1 MKIIQRTYSMNY
13 FWPIISVFTLTMT
26 LSCQS
31 EYERMVATEMASG
44 EQQDSLFLGIQFG
57 MSSKEFYAHCWELN
71 KKQLIKEGPQNM
83 TVEYKLEDELR
94 QEGHM
99 YFYPDFKDDKIHEM
113 PVTFSYDAFPWSNE
127 ASLDTLHQDVVQLME
142 DWYGELTEILHPEKG
157 SVLVRVDGNRR
168 IRVFRDPRANKVK
181 VVFTDL
187 NVLLNEDTSVS
198 EET

>member
-1 MKIIQRTYSMNY
+1 MNY